1 MERANAG
8 TNKNE
13 HAEDDKRISEFKEKK
28 AYTDPS
34 NDTDL
39 NTNKQANGRES
50 RVLSTETSKNSSSTT
65 GCVEATIGDT
75 CYQVKAINEMQI
87 HIQADINSFAPK
99 KGDFLRIGIHSKLP
113 QAQGKSTDV
122 RLELLACVVNA
133 NSRESQTIVC
143 QIESPTPLDIIL
155 LRELAAFV
163 DHPAPEEQSVP
174 QPKDRQ
180 SASNQVNE
188 ITKKRKL
195 TKGITLCGGS
205 IIFLIIIKATYSA
218 LSTIHIDNA
227 MVEIPPSPVET
238 AVDNVTSK
246 DRGQIAEIFV
256 REGMAV
262 APGQALFS
270 TRHDPSIDLD
280 LVDRAAARDLVNLN
294 AELRDNSSEISS
306 LDQRIAIGR
315 LDAVSAKPA
324 EIQAQALYQQV
335 VIAKSR
341 LDRRQELWREGAISQ
356 DIYEEGIGKLSDME
370 SKYIDA
376 VKSVQQARA
385 QLERIPVL
393 ESIRRQKLQQQQ
405 ELLLARKKLQ
415 QVQESQS
422 VISRQHPVPT
432 SELSKFNTNQ
442 AGVYRSSA
450 RGVVLRILKSSGES
464 VQEKETVLVIQRDQ
478 IPPTIIAEVAQAK
491 ATLVKE
497 GNTGNAEIPFSR
509 QRYPVRLLNKAFE
522 PSGAAKLRLQFL
534 NLQANDIRQVVTL
547 AGMPVRVS
555 LPNQHNILE
564 QLLQWLSPRST

>member
-1 MERANAG
+1 MERANVRTN
-8 TNKNE
+8 TNKN
-13 HAEDDKRISEFKEKK
+13 AEDGKK
-28 AYTDPS
+28 IGAIKGLNASADPS
-34 NDTDL
+34 GDSGL
-39 NTNKQANGRES
+39 NTTKTANGKDS
-50 RVLSTETSKNSSSTT
+50 SKSYNKTSENSSPTT
-65 GCVEATIGDT
+65 GCVEATIGDA
-75 CYQVKAINEMQI
+75 CYQVKAIDGMQI
-87 HIQADINSFAPK
+87 QIQASTNSFSPQ

-113 QAQGKSTDV
+113 QAQGQSTDV
-122 RLELLACVVNA
+122 RLELLACVVTA

-143 QIESPTPLDIIL
+143 QIESPKPLDQIL

-163 DHPAPEEQSVP
+163 DHPAPEEHSAPHPKGRESVRS
-174 QPKDRQ
+174 Q
-180 SASNQVNE
+180 ANE
-188 ITKKRKL
+188 IIKKRNL
-195 TKGITLCGGS
+195 TKGITLCGSS

-218 LSTIHIDNA
+218 LSTIQIDNA
-227 MVEIPPSPVET
+227 IVEIPPSPVET

-280 LVDRAAARDLVNLN
+280 LVDRAAARDLANLN

-306 LDQRIAIGR
+306 LDQRIAMGK

-324 EIQAQALYQQV
+324 EIQAQAIYQQV
-335 VIAKSR
+335 IIAKSR
-341 LDRRQELWREGAISQ
+341 LERRRELWRQGAISQ
-356 DIYEEGIGKLSDME
+356 DIYEEGISKLDDME

-376 VKSVQQARA
+376 VKSVQQTRA
-385 QLERIPVL
+385 QLGRIPVL

-405 ELLLARKKLQ
+405 GLLLAKKKLQ

-422 VISRQHPVPT
+422 IISRQHPAPT
-432 SELSKFNTNQ
+432 SELSGFTANQ
-442 AGVYRSSA
+442 RGVYRSST
-450 RGVVLRILKSSGES
+450 RGVVLRILKSGGES

-478 IPPTIIAEVAQAK
+478 IPPTIIAKVAGNK

-509 QRYPVRLLNKAFE
+509 QHYPVRLLNKVFE
-522 PSGAAKLRLQFL
+522 PNGAARLRLQFL
-534 NLQANDIRQVVTL
+534 NLQANDIRQVGTL

-564 QLLQWLSPRST
+564 QLWQWLSPRST